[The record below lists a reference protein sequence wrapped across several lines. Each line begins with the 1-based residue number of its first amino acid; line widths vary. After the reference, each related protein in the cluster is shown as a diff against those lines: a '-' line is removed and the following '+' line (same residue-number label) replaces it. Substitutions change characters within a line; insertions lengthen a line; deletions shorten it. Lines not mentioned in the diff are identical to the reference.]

1 MDDIT
6 KINNNANLSRYLDR
20 IQDTPYKPAHK
31 KMLTDLIN
39 YAVDH
44 DWTLRTLAD
53 KLPVSTTVMHRL
65 LIGAYQAPTGPHL
78 SKLDDLCG
86 LLALRQQ
93 SASDGPFIETAL
105 ARYVMQIAELTHV
118 NQYASML
125 VGKTQWGKTWALKE
139 YARRHP
145 GTVILVRCPVVTS
158 PGRLLYRIA
167 AQLGL
172 SVKGNTEFQIAKIV
186 NRLTPEHL
194 LIVDEIHHALD
205 SDKTGRKGIEQ
216 LREIYDETQCG
227 MLLVGTPVLAEYVEK
242 NDKWKGILEQTSKR
256 GAANIYRLPDH
267 IETRDLETLW
277 TYYGYPSPS
286 RAMLATLKQQA
297 NLYGFGKT
305 TKRLRKGVEAANN
318 AGVDLT
324 WDYYLAAVKKLEE
337 MEAGKMP
344 EYVEPL
350 KKIMRKKTI
359 KYSIVD
365 LGGTRYVVL
374 RLADLDALITT
385 HHSLSLELISV
396 LSEAQWERH
405 RQLLYITQHIHVD
418 RVSHCKVALLTK
430 TDYDCL
436 NMAISHLH
444 DLLGNIRLANITVG
458 PTEDDQPDSTSNQ

>member
-145 GTVILVRCPVVTS
+145 GTVIMVRCPVVTS

-216 LREIYDETQCG
+216 LREIYDET
-227 MLLVGTPVLAEYVEK
+227 
-242 NDKWKGILEQTSKR
+242 
-256 GAANIYRLPDH
+256 
-267 IETRDLETLW
+267 
-277 TYYGYPSPS
+277 
-286 RAMLATLKQQA
+286 
-297 NLYGFGKT
+297 
-305 TKRLRKGVEAANN
+305 
-318 AGVDLT
+318 
-324 WDYYLAAVKKLEE
+324 
-337 MEAGKMP
+337 
-344 EYVEPL
+344 
-350 KKIMRKKTI
+350 
-359 KYSIVD
+359 
-365 LGGTRYVVL
+365 
-374 RLADLDALITT
+374 
-385 HHSLSLELISV
+385 
-396 LSEAQWERH
+396 
-405 RQLLYITQHIHVD
+405 
-418 RVSHCKVALLTK
+418 
-430 TDYDCL
+430 
-436 NMAISHLH
+436 
-444 DLLGNIRLANITVG
+444 
-458 PTEDDQPDSTSNQ
+458 

>member
-145 GTVILVRCPVVTS
+145 GTVIMVRCPVVTS

-242 NDKWKGILEQTSKR
+242 MTSGKASWSKPPSEGRPISTASRTISRPATWKPCGLITAIRPPAGPCWPPSSSRPICTDSARPPSACAKGWRPPTMPGWTLHGTTTWPPSENLKKWKPARCRNTYNPPPQKNHAQE
-256 GAANIYRLPDH
+256 DH
-267 IETRDLETLW
+267 
-277 TYYGYPSPS
+277 
-286 RAMLATLKQQA
+286 
-297 NLYGFGKT
+297 
-305 TKRLRKGVEAANN
+305 
-318 AGVDLT
+318 
-324 WDYYLAAVKKLEE
+324 
-337 MEAGKMP
+337 
-344 EYVEPL
+344 
-350 KKIMRKKTI
+350 
-359 KYSIVD
+359 
-365 LGGTRYVVL
+365 
-374 RLADLDALITT
+374 
-385 HHSLSLELISV
+385 
-396 LSEAQWERH
+396 
-405 RQLLYITQHIHVD
+405 
-418 RVSHCKVALLTK
+418 
-430 TDYDCL
+430 
-436 NMAISHLH
+436 
-444 DLLGNIRLANITVG
+444 
-458 PTEDDQPDSTSNQ
+458 

>member
-93 SASDGPFIETAL
+93 STSDGPFIETAL

-242 NDKWKGILEQTSKR
+242 K
-256 GAANIYRLPDH
+256 
-267 IETRDLETLW
+267 
-277 TYYGYPSPS
+277 
-286 RAMLATLKQQA
+286 
-297 NLYGFGKT
+297 
-305 TKRLRKGVEAANN
+305 
-318 AGVDLT
+318 
-324 WDYYLAAVKKLEE
+324 
-337 MEAGKMP
+337 
-344 EYVEPL
+344 
-350 KKIMRKKTI
+350 
-359 KYSIVD
+359 
-365 LGGTRYVVL
+365 
-374 RLADLDALITT
+374 
-385 HHSLSLELISV
+385 
-396 LSEAQWERH
+396 
-405 RQLLYITQHIHVD
+405 
-418 RVSHCKVALLTK
+418 
-430 TDYDCL
+430 
-436 NMAISHLH
+436 
-444 DLLGNIRLANITVG
+444 
-458 PTEDDQPDSTSNQ
+458 

>member
-65 LIGAYQAPTGPHL
+65 LIGAYPHL

-93 SASDGPFIETAL
+93 STSDGPFIETAL

-344 EYVEPL
+344 EYV
-350 KKIMRKKTI
+350 
-359 KYSIVD
+359 
-365 LGGTRYVVL
+365 
-374 RLADLDALITT
+374 
-385 HHSLSLELISV
+385 
-396 LSEAQWERH
+396 
-405 RQLLYITQHIHVD
+405 
-418 RVSHCKVALLTK
+418 
-430 TDYDCL
+430 
-436 NMAISHLH
+436 
-444 DLLGNIRLANITVG
+444 
-458 PTEDDQPDSTSNQ
+458 